1 MDKVKNILSLVI
13 RVLVI
18 LLLAAT
24 TFLSL
29 TMAYIMFAPD
39 TFPKPFY
46 LNYAYPN
53 GGLAGTPVVVPNG
66 TVVETQSTPE
76 ANVEP
81 TEVVVDVKPGEG
93 IMLDSGTKIIN
104 LTEVTGNKYIRVSIT
119 FEFAPSDSKYAEMK
133 AEEKTAYLTEFTN
146 ELTAKLPVIDDVVI
160 TLLSTKTFDTLY
172 TAAGKEDLR
181 QELMLQVNDRLP
193 QYHVIAVY
201 FTEFVVN

>member
-1 MDKVKNILSLVI
+1 MDKVKNILGLVI

-18 LLLAAT
+18 LLLVAT

-46 LNYAYPN
+46 LNYGYPN
-53 GGLAGTPVVVPNG
+53 GGLGGTPVVVPNG
-66 TVVETQSTPE
+66 TVVEAQSTPE

-119 FEFAPSDSKYAEMK
+119 FEFAPADAKYAEMK

-146 ELTAKLPVIDDVVI
+146 ELNAKLPVIDDVVI

-181 QELMLQVNDRLP
+181 HELMLQVNERLP

>member
-1 MDKVKNILSLVI
+1 MDKVKNILGLVT

-18 LLLAAT
+18 LLLVAT

-46 LNYAYPN
+46 LNYGYPN
-53 GGLAGTPVVVPNG
+53 GGLVGTPVVVPNG
-66 TVVETQSTPE
+66 TVVESHATPQ

-81 TEVVVDVKPGEG
+81 TEVAVETKPGEG

-119 FEFAPSDSKYAEMK
+119 FEFAPADEKYAEMK

-181 QELMLQVNDRLP
+181 QELMLQVNERLP